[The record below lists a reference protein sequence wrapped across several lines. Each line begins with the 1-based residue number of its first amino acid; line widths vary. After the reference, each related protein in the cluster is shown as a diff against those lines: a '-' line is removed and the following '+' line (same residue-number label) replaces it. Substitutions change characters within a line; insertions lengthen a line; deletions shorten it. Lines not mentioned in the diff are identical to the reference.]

1 MYEIEDISKVE
12 DKLIVKYSKWS
23 KILLLITVL
32 FSLWILFVALTTI
45 ILKFEPAW
53 ALFTLDVWI
62 YVWCLVVVFF
72 ILLVLVF
79 FFHYSSV
86 RKKRLEQERPK
97 PEFIDG
103 KRLYVYTCPKGCEGG
118 IFSKTY
124 IKIDD
129 NNILRLRT
137 LMIPPN
143 ELWEKKD

>member
-12 DKLIVKYSKWS
+12 DKLIVKYSRLS
-23 KILLLITVL
+23 KILLVITVL
-32 FSLWILFVALTTI
+32 FSLWILFVALANI

-53 ALFTLDVWI
+53 AFFTLDVWI
-62 YVWCLVVVFF
+62 YVWCFVVCFF
-72 ILLVLVF
+72 ILLILIF

-86 RKKRLEQERPK
+86 RKKRLEQEKPK

-103 KRLYVYTCPKGCEGG
+103 KRLHIYTCPKGSEGG

-143 ELWEKKD
+143 ELWEKNN